1 MNRMFGTSLWFIVA
15 GFLVVLFILVT
26 PILGA
31 TGVPGSTA
39 KPDGRSMASD

>member
-1 MNRMFGTSLWFIVA
+1 MFGTSLWFIVA

-26 PILGA
+26 PMLGA